1 MNANIEIYRE
11 QMLKAKLFISLGFI
25 SVKKTRVKQWK
36 TDSF

>member
-25 SVKKTRVKQWK
+25 SVKQAGKRKQG
-36 TDSF
+36 